1 MAGARQ
7 GAARLAISCGLL
19 LAAIALVGDANRTE
33 ALQVAAVISAAIMAA
48 LAVLVVVYLRRAR
61 AGPEPDRAGEVEAD
75 RTLHYRAAKPT
86 TEGGMP

>member
-33 ALQVAAVISAAIMAA
+33 ALQVAAVISAAIKAA
-48 LAVLVVVYLRRAR
+48 LAVLVVV
-61 AGPEPDRAGEVEAD
+61 
-75 RTLHYRAAKPT
+75 
-86 TEGGMP
+86 